1 MILVNGNK
9 VEIEYF
15 PNKESKVK
23 EFPVSSE
30 GNVKNVVEL
39 FYEDDRDLTHLL
51 FVKKYIDERPYSY
64 PSHLVIHYMPYSRM
78 DRKIEGD
85 IYTLKYI
92 CEFITKLQ
100 FPMIYVVDPHSAAT
114 SQLLFV
120 PGRKPGRES
129 DSPRIINPMKEWGGI
144 VLNEIGFYPPLDCIV
159 LPDKG
164 AYNKYHDM
172 CEKTNLNVR
181 TFDKE
186 RCPTTGKILNMKLTQ
201 PIPSGCDKAV
211 IIDDICS
218 YGGTFYTA
226 GQILRDI
233 GVNDITLIVTH
244 LEESVFEGNLLCDN
258 SPITRIY
265 TSNSIIRTQTH
276 PKINILPININN
288 YIK

>member
-30 GNVKNVVEL
+30 KNVVEL

-51 FVKKYIDERPYSY
+51 FVKNYMDETHYSAR
-64 PSHLVIHYMPYSRM
+64 SHLVIHYMPYSRM

-85 IYTLKYI
+85 LYTLKYI
-92 CEFITKLQ
+92 CAFISDLR
-100 FPMIYVVDPHSAAT
+100 FRNIYVIDPHSFAT
-114 SQLLFV
+114 EWMIFV
-120 PGRKPGRES
+120 
-129 DSPRIINPMKEWGGI
+129 SPENANWDTAPNPVIIIPMEEWGGI

-159 LPDKG
+159 LPDNG

-172 CEKTNLNVR
+172 CEKTNLDVR
-181 TFDKE
+181 RFDKE
-186 RCPTTGKILNMKLTQ
+186 RCPTTGKILNMKLIE
-201 PIPSGCDKAV
+201 PIPMGCEKVV

-226 GQILRDI
+226 GQILRDM
-233 GVNDITLIVTH
+233 GVNDITLVVTH
-244 LEESVFEGNLLCDN
+244 LEESVFKGNLLYDS
-258 SPITRIY
+258 SPINRIY